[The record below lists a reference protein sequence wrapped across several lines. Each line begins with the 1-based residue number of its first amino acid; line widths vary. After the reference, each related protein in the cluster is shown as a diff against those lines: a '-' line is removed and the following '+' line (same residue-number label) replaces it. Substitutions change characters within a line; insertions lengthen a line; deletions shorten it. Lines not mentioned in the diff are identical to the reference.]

1 MSVVTFEKPITHIGL
16 ADWYA
21 KQWQNQQTNDTRRN
35 DAFNLRHEARQLR
48 NETKI
53 KTEWDTYHNN
63 VRLADR
69 VTELD
74 RWKDVLLSCLER
86 INREVASLKDE
97 KFGTERELDALGIPL
112 GVISECIS
120 MRDCRQ
126 GTELTYDD
134 GDVEL
139 KKELCIVEQ
148 VKKLLVERCQAAWEK
163 LNKLEDVKFRL
174 NLEINDKNEASETDK
189 DQLTLDKNC
198 ANITFKIDPLRA
210 CKGSITY
217 EEWLEHSQ
225 QVKQLADNEMLDTL
239 KLRESLFV
247 VRERARNDMLAQRDR
262 VDFTLRKRIYETQR
276 ARNEIEWQELKM
288 REEMQ
293 KILAEIRT
301 LKEALLAK
309 TDALKLAETRL
320 ENRSYRPGFELARDE
335 VEHGLK
341 EEVLQLRKTRQD
353 LEDKINCAKAT
364 YNALED
370 QQVLI
375 TRDLEDKN
383 QSLMTDIRCLDLRMR
398 LRTGEF
404 SGPASDTDRNIQLTR
419 MEKEIPPT

>member
-48 NETKI
+48 NETKV
-53 KTEWDTYHNN
+53 KTEWETYHNN

-74 RWKDVLLSCLER
+74 RWKDVLLSCLEK
-86 INREVASLKDE
+86 INREMASLKDE

-112 GVISECIS
+112 SVISECIS

-163 LNKLEDVKFRL
+163 LNKLEDVKFKL
-174 NLEINDKNEASETDK
+174 NLEINDKGEASEIDK

-225 QVKQLADNEMLDTL
+225 QVKQLADNELLDTL

-276 ARNEIEWQELKM
+276 AR
-288 REEMQ
+288 
-293 KILAEIRT
+293 
-301 LKEALLAK
+301 
-309 TDALKLAETRL
+309 
-320 ENRSYRPGFELARDE
+320 
-335 VEHGLK
+335 
-341 EEVLQLRKTRQD
+341 
-353 LEDKINCAKAT
+353 
-364 YNALED
+364 
-370 QQVLI
+370 
-375 TRDLEDKN
+375 
-383 QSLMTDIRCLDLRMR
+383 
-398 LRTGEF
+398 
-404 SGPASDTDRNIQLTR
+404 
-419 MEKEIPPT
+419 